1 VTQAVDPRVMRIAVL
16 TPHAAVGPEEEFPAM
31 APGRV
36 LTRVVRVSAG
46 AVGAARKPPTTPA
59 GLRELATPDAL
70 ENAVGSLSSRSVDAL
85 AYASTTSAYAIGFS
99 AESAVVS
106 MLSRLLHA
114 PVAATCES
122 AVAALRTLCVQRLA
136 IVGAPWFDAELNELG
151 AAYFR
156 GQGFDV
162 VSSMSAELSSDPDRI
177 EPIDIFNWTLRH
189 VRDEAEA
196 VFIGGNGF
204 RAAGT
209 IGRLEASIGRPVL
222 TANQVLLWSLLR
234 RSRVRVEIAG
244 YGQLFSHQAVDLQ
257 PPHRDRDRRSG

>member
-1 VTQAVDPRVMRIAVL
+1 
-16 TPHAAVGPEEEFPAM
+16 M

-59 GLRELATPDAL
+59 GLRELASPDAL

-85 AYASTTSAYAIGFS
+85 AYASATSAYTIGFS

-114 PVAATCES
+114 PIAATCES
-122 AVAALRTLCVQRLA
+122 AVAALRTLGVQWLA

-151 AAYFR
+151 EAYFR

-162 VSSMSAELSSDPDRI
+162 LSSMSAEL
-177 EPIDIFNWTLRH
+177 
-189 VRDEAEA
+189 
-196 VFIGGNGF
+196 
-204 RAAGT
+204 
-209 IGRLEASIGRPVL
+209 
-222 TANQVLLWSLLR
+222 
-234 RSRVRVEIAG
+234 
-244 YGQLFSHQAVDLQ
+244 
-257 PPHRDRDRRSG
+257 